1 MKNDTEAEYEG
12 AIETLVI
19 ALATQAGEANNARF
33 SEGVLRHLAD
43 QNRMTI
49 RLFLGCIGHLVHY
62 GTGAEIEGLDEWLRA
77 LFEQLITAL
86 RRAKD
91 RGTGELLPGDLVE
104 IVADRPQNHLKAG
117 TIMRVYCV
125 GDDGTVDIGYE
136 SLVDEYIIY
145 TVEFAELRRRVD
157 GEARPKTSRS
167 P

>member
-1 MKNDTEAEYEG
+1 MKNNTEAEYEG

-33 SEGVLRHLAD
+33 SAGVLQHLTD
-43 QNRMTI
+43 QDRMTI

-62 GTGAEIEGLDEWLRA
+62 GSGAETEGLEEWLRA
-77 LFEQLITAL
+77 LFEQLIKAL

-104 IVADRPQNHLKAG
+104 IVAGRPQDHLKAG

-125 GDDGTVDIGYE
+125 GDDGTVDVGYE
-136 SLVDEYIIY
+136 SLVDEYLIY
-145 TVEFAELRRRVD
+145 TVGFADIRRRID
-157 GEARPKTSRS
+157 GEA
-167 P
+167 